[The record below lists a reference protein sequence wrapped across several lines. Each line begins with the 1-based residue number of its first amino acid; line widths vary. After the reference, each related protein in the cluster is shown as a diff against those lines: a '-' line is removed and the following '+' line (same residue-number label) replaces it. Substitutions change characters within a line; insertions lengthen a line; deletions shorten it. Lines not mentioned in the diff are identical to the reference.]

1 MPFALDTSMS
11 DSSKS
16 TKSKA
21 EEILSVAQ
29 DLVQTKGY
37 NGFSYRDIAAV
48 IGIKSASIHYH
59 FPTKG
64 DLGRDATVRYSN
76 AFAQA
81 LQALLES
88 TDSARER
95 IEGYAALF
103 RATLVEQN
111 RLCLCG
117 VLAGEV
123 ETVPDDVKVEVARF
137 FEAQTIW
144 LEGVLQSGIDN
155 GEISSCRDAST
166 WAVTILSSLE
176 GGMLVARGSGDS
188 NRFDVVKEN
197 LLRVLFEVAP

>member
-1 MPFALDTSMS
+1 MS
-11 DSSKS
+11 DSSKPATS
-16 TKSKA
+16 KS

-37 NGFSYRDIAAV
+37 NGFSYRDIADA

-64 DLGRDATVRYSN
+64 DLGREVTAQYRN

-81 LQALLES
+81 LQVLSES

-103 RATLVEQN
+103 RATLVEQE
-111 RLCLCG
+111 RLCMCG
-117 VLAGEV
+117 MLAGEV
-123 ETVPDDVKVEVARF
+123 ETIPDDVKVEVAF
-137 FEAQTIW
+137 FFKEQTVW
-144 LEGVLQSGIDN
+144 LASVLQSGIER
-155 GEISSCRDAST
+155 GEILPSLDANT

-176 GGMLVARGSGDS
+176 GGMLVARGSGDC
-188 NRFDVVKEN
+188 NHFDLVKEN
-197 LLRVLFEVAP
+197 LLKVLFEGALQ